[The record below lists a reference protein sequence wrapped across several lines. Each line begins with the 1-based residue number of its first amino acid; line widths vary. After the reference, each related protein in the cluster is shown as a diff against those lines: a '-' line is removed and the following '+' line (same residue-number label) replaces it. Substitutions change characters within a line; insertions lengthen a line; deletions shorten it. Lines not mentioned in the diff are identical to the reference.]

1 MTNGR
6 SEDSTR
12 TLILAPLGRD
22 ATVASDVLR
31 EAELHADICRD
42 GAELLEQIRRGAGL
56 AILTEEATR
65 DFDIRPINNWVIAQP
80 AWSDFPFI
88 VLTRHGGGV
97 EHNPIAAGLMRTL
110 GNVTL
115 LERPFHPTTLISLV
129 QTNLRGRQRQYEC
142 RRLNEQLE
150 SRVQERTS
158 ELASANRQLLNQIE
172 ERERVESTLNQLQ
185 RLEAVGQLT
194 SGVAHD
200 FNNLLTVVLGN
211 IGFIEKGLAAANIDG
226 KLSQR
231 LGYMRSAAERGAK
244 LTDQLLSFSRRQRLE
259 PRALD
264 LSQIIEGMRDLIQ
277 STMGGSIRIDVQL
290 RRDLWPALAD
300 PTQLELAVLNLA
312 INARDAMQ
320 VGGSLRVETMN
331 VTLDAPVAP
340 EEPPA
345 GDYVSIC
352 VNDTGTGM
360 TPEVRAKVFEPFFT
374 TKEIGKGSGLGLSQV
389 LGFAKQSG
397 GGIRI
402 DSNVGQGTSVHIFLP
417 RATAKVTRAPPVVE
431 SISDGL
437 APEGAM
443 ILLVDDDS
451 AVREVTSAILR
462 DLRYSVIEAGSGA
475 AALELL
481 DQRPTVDLMLVDFA
495 MPGMNGAEVA
505 HLARNVRPALPI
517 LFVTGYADRA
527 ALVGVNDTQ
536 IIGKPFA
543 NDELAAKIKLALTR

>member
-1 MTNGR
+1 VTHGR
-6 SEDSTR
+6 TEDATR
-12 TLILAPLGRD
+12 TLILAPVGRD
-22 ATVASDVLR
+22 ATVARDVLR
-31 EAELHADICRD
+31 EANLDAHICRD
-42 GAELLEQIRRGAGL
+42 GYELLEQIQRGAGL
-56 AILTEEATR
+56 AIITEEATR
-65 DFDIRPINNWVIAQP
+65 DFDLRPLNQWVMSQP
-80 AWSDFPFI
+80 AWSDFPFV

-97 EHNPIAAGLMRTL
+97 ERNPTAARLMQTL
-110 GNVTL
+110 GNVSL
-115 LERPFHPTTLISLV
+115 LERPFHPTTLISVV
-129 QTNLRGRQRQYEC
+129 QTSLRGRQRQYEC
-142 RRLNEQLE
+142 RRLNEELE
-150 SRVQERTS
+150 SRVQERTA
-158 ELASANRQLLNQIE
+158 ELAAANVQLLNQIE

-211 IGFIEKGLAAANIDG
+211 IGFIEKGLVAANIDG
-226 KLSQR
+226 KLMQR
-231 LGYMRSAAERGAK
+231 LGYMRAAAERGAK

-259 PRALD
+259 PRPLD

-277 STMGGSIRIDVQL
+277 STMGGSIRIDVKL

-320 VGGSLRVETMN
+320 VGGSLRVETSN
-331 VTLDAPVAP
+331 VTLGWPGAP

-345 GDYVSIC
+345 GEYVSIC
-352 VNDTGTGM
+352 VCDTGTGM

-374 TKEIGKGSGLGLSQV
+374 TKEVGKGSGLGLSQV

-397 GGIRI
+397 GGVRI
-402 DSNVGQGTSVHIFLP
+402 DSIVGEGTIVHIFLP
-417 RATAKVTRAPPVVE
+417 RAAAKVTHAQE
-431 SISDGL
+431 KIEL
-437 APEGAM
+437 ASEDTTAEGAM
-443 ILLVDDDS
+443 ILLVDDDA

-462 DLRYSVIEAGSGA
+462 DLRYAVVEAGSGA
-475 AALELL
+475 DALELL
-481 DQRPTVDLMLVDFA
+481 GQRPAVDLMLVDFA

-505 HLARNVRPALPI
+505 RLARAARPSLPV

-527 ALVGVNDTQ
+527 ALVGVNETH

-543 NDELAAKIKLALTR
+543 NDELAAKIKLALAR